1 VPEQASCLTISA
13 SLFSILILSLNEE
26 TNLHA
31 CLDSISWCD
40 DIVLL
45 DSFSTDRTT
54 DIARLRGIRVFQRR
68 FDDFGHQ
75 RNYALR
81 EIRFK
86 YRWVFHLDA
95 DERFNDSLRRECERV
110 ITLDCHSG
118 YAVPNRIIFL
128 GRWIKHCTQYPFPQV
143 RLVRIGEMSFAKAGH
158 GQGEENAIRGIGYI
172 QTPFDHFNFSK
183 GLSHWIYKHDQ
194 YSTEEARLAIAH
206 RAQHVEWRQ
215 VFSADN
221 LTRKRVLKHIQS
233 RLPLRWLWKFAWLYI
248 IRRGFLDG
256 YPGFIY
262 CILQTFYDLL
272 ICLKVQELDFMTQ
285 TGKEFLVKRPIEAK
299 CLKASPNLLRSRER
313 TKF

>member
-1 VPEQASCLTISA
+1 
-13 SLFSILILSLNEE
+13 LFSILILSLNEE
-26 TNLHA
+26 TNLNA
-31 CLDSISWCD
+31 CLDSVSWCD
-40 DIVLL
+40 DVVLL
-45 DSFSTDRTT
+45 DSFSTDRTP
-54 DIARLRGIRVFQRR
+54 DIARLRDIRVFQRE

-95 DERFNDSLRRECERV
+95 DERFNDSLRYECERV
-110 ITLDCHSG
+110 IGLDRHSG
-118 YAVPNRIIFL
+118 YAVPNRVIFL

-143 RLVRIGEMSFAKAGH
+143 RLVKIGEISFAKAGH
-158 GQGEENAIRGIGYI
+158 GQREEKALRGIGYI
-172 QTPFDHFNFSK
+172 ETPFDHFNFSK
-183 GLSHWIYKHDQ
+183 GLSEWIHRHDR
-194 YSTEEARLAIAH
+194 YATEEARLAITL
-206 RAQHVEWRQ
+206 RAQPVAWRQ
-215 VFSADN
+215 VLSSDS

-233 RLPLRWLWKFAWLYI
+233 RLSMRWLWKFAWLYI

-285 TGKEFLVKRPIEAK
+285 TGKESSVKRPIEAK
-299 CLKASPNLLRSRER
+299 CLKTSRNSLRP
-313 TKF
+313 